1 MLNLPFLFSIYNW
14 LFFIYTQL
22 FSISYTRNKIVDFY
36 LFKNGVVAATGL
48 DKDALHMYVGIG
60 VYLLSLILLRPI
72 FKKYSVRAF
81 IALIMVTAIAL
92 LGEYLD
98 NRQTITELGLAGLQ
112 AAEIKASIHDIVN
125 TCLLSYIIY
134 GFTVWTKTFQ
144 SINTVKPMI
153 KRQKKTDYS

>member
-1 MLNLPFLFSIYNW
+1 MYNW

-36 LFKNGVVAATGL
+36 LFKNGVVDATGL

-72 FKKYSVRAF
+72 FKKYSVRGF

>member
-1 MLNLPFLFSIYNW
+1 
-14 LFFIYTQL
+14 
-22 FSISYTRNKIVDFY
+22 VDFY
-36 LFKNGVVAATGL
+36 LFKNGVISATGL
-48 DKDALHMYVGIG
+48 EKDALHIYVGIS
-60 VYLLSLILLRPI
+60 VYLLSLILMRPI

-98 NRQTITELGLAGLQ
+98 NRHTITELGIASLGP
-112 AAEIKASIHDIVN
+112 AEIKASIHDLIN
-125 TCLLSYIIY
+125 TCLLSYILY

>member
-1 MLNLPFLFSIYNW
+1 MLNLPFFFFFYNW
-14 LFFIYTQL
+14 LCFIYTQL

-36 LFKNGVVAATGL
+36 LFKNGVVDATGL

-125 TCLLSYIIY
+125 TCMLSYIIY

>member
-36 LFKNGVVAATGL
+36 LFKNGVVDATGL

-125 TCLLSYIIY
+125 TCMLSYIIY

>member
-1 MLNLPFLFSIYNW
+1 MLNLPFLFSMYNW
-14 LFFIYTQL
+14 LLFIYTEL
-22 FSISYTRNKIVDFY
+22 FFISYTRNKIVDFY
-36 LFKNGVVAATGL
+36 LFKNGVVDATGL

-125 TCLLSYIIY
+125 TCMLSYIIY

>member
-1 MLNLPFLFSIYNW
+1 MLNLPFLFSMYNW

-36 LFKNGVVAATGL
+36 LFKNGVVDATGL

-72 FKKYSVRAF
+72 FKKYSIRAF

-112 AAEIKASIHDIVN
+112 AAEIKASIHDIIN
-125 TCLLSYIIY
+125 TCMLSYIIY

>member
-1 MLNLPFLFSIYNW
+1 MCRDLVVI
-14 LFFIYTQL
+14 FIYTQL
-22 FSISYTRNKIVDFY
+22 SSISYTRNKIVDFY

-48 DKDALHMYVGIG
+48 DKDALHIYVGIS
-60 VYLLSLILLRPI
+60 VYLLSLLLLRPI

-98 NRQTITELGLAGLQ
+98 NRQTITELGITAIGSTEL
-112 AAEIKASIHDIVN
+112 KASIHDLIN

-134 GFTVWTKTFQ
+134 GLTVWTKTFQ

>member
-1 MLNLPFLFSIYNW
+1 M
-14 LFFIYTQL
+14 
-22 FSISYTRNKIVDFY
+22 DFY
-36 LFKNGVVAATGL
+36 IFKNGVVSATGL
-48 DKDALHMYVGIG
+48 DKDALHMYVGIS
-60 VYLLSLILLRPI
+60 VYLLSLILMRPI

-81 IALIMVTAIAL
+81 IALILVTCIAL

-98 NRQTITELGLAGLQ
+98 NRQTITELGMSGIGS
-112 AAEIKASIHDIVN
+112 AELKASIHDLIN
-125 TCLLSYIIY
+125 TCLLSYVLY

>member
-1 MLNLPFLFSIYNW
+1 MLNLPFLFSMYNW

-22 FSISYTRNKIVDFY
+22 FFISYTRNKIVDFY
-36 LFKNGVVAATGL
+36 LFKNGVVDATGL

-60 VYLLSLILLRPI
+60 VYLLSLILMRPI
-72 FKKYSVRAF
+72 FKKYSIRAF

-125 TCLLSYIIY
+125 TCMLSYIIY

>member
-1 MLNLPFLFSIYNW
+1 MLNLPFLFAIYNW

-36 LFKNGVVAATGL
+36 LFKNGVVDATGL

-72 FKKYSVRAF
+72 FKKYSIRAF

-125 TCLLSYIIY
+125 TCMLSYIIY